1 QASAACI
8 ASKVTAVS
16 QFASVSNW
24 VQSKVSSNSSKT
36 RCIDSRRACRNGVRL
51 VACSARGD
59 VDCGVGSYG
68 AESLSGDEA
77 LELKSGGEGDAEV
90 NPWQR
95 SGGRVFALVLATL
108 QAVAPIPF
116 DGSVGEWGV
125 SPAEAVLYSPDT
137 KVPRSAEVALRRAIP
152 AVNTS
157 MKKMQDSL
165 EDIFYLLRIP
175 QRKPYGSMESD
186 VKKAVQLATDDKKAI
201 LAALPDDQKEEGT
214 QLYKN
219 LMETKYGFPG
229 LLDAIAAKD
238 ADKVSIRLASSL
250 DTIAQLE
257 VMQAT
262 GLAFLLPAQYQGF
275 PHLTGRAVA
284 ELILEK
290 GDGSAFTVAAGG
302 GPQAVGVL
310 EIVLDGYSAPL
321 TAGNFADMIQRGVYN
336 GVQLRTTEQ
345 AVLSDTENLAG
356 AGRELPIE
364 ILPSGEFQP
373 LYRTTLNVQDGE
385 LPVLPLSVF
394 GAVAMAHNKTS
405 EDFSSPSQ
413 FFFYLYDRRNS
424 GLGGLSFEEGQFSVF
439 GYVTKGRELLSQLRT
454 GDVIKEAKLTSGTER
469 LVQ

>member
-1 QASAACI
+1 M
-8 ASKVTAVS
+8 S
-16 QFASVSNW
+16 QFSSVIKSIH
-24 VQSKVSSNSSKT
+24 SKSPPNSSKT
-36 RCIDSRRACRNGVRL
+36 RCIDPRRACYPGVRPL
-51 VACSARGD
+51 APSAR
-59 VDCGVGSYG
+59 
-68 AESLSGDEA
+68 E
-77 LELKSGGEGDAEV
+77 DAELHV
-90 NPWQR
+90 KTDAFPRIGRLSAADELSQSKTGNREVTADLSLWQK
-95 SGGRVFALVLATL
+95 SGGRVFALLLATL
-108 QAVAPIPF
+108 QAVAPIPI
-116 DGSVGEWGV
+116 DGLVGEWGAG
-125 SPAEAVLYSPDT
+125 PAEAVLYSPDT

-152 AVNTS
+152 AVNVS
-157 MKKMQDSL
+157 MKQIQESL

-175 QRKPYGSMESD
+175 QRKPYGTMESD
-186 VKKAVQLATDDKKAI
+186 VKKALKLAEDDKDAI
-201 LAALPDDQKEEGT
+201 LAALPADQKEKGT
-214 QLYKN
+214 QLYN
-219 LMETKYGFPG
+219 DLMTAKGGFPG

-262 GLAFLLPAQYQGF
+262 GLAFLLPKEFQDF

-284 ELILEK
+284 ELTLEK
-290 GDGSAFTVAAGG
+290 GDGSTFVVAAGG
-302 GPQAVGVL
+302 GPQPVGVL

-321 TAGNFADMIQRGVYN
+321 TAGNFADMIQRGAYN
-336 GVQLRTTEQ
+336 GIKLRNTEQ
-345 AVLSDTENLAG
+345 AVLSDTENLNG

-385 LPVLPLSVF
+385 LPVLPLSVY

-439 GYVTKGRELLSQLRT
+439 GYVTKGRELLSQLKT
-454 GDVIKEAKLTSGTER
+454 GDVIKEAKLVSGADR
-469 LVQ
+469 VVQ